1 MAAHANWKGFRLG
14 ADPIGLVRF
23 RAARLDLELFRAG
36 SSGLDAPQAIASPFD
51 RLFPGVGPLP
61 NGDPRHRDHADR
73 LAGGDIRRRVFPVA
87 TGHAAELVAAA
98 RRPADL
104 TRGVGSIAY
113 SAFSNDF

>member
-51 RLFPGVGPLP
+51 RLFPEWALYPMVI
-61 NGDPRHRDHADR
+61 
-73 LAGGDIRRRVFPVA
+73 LATETTAIASQVVISGGVFPVA

-98 RRPADL
+98 RRPADP

>member
-51 RLFPGVGPLP
+51 RLFPEWALYPLL
-61 NGDPRHRDHADR
+61 DVEPRQQAQLHALLR
-73 LAGGDIRRRVFPVA
+73 QGKR
-87 TGHAAELVAAA
+87 AA
-98 RRPADL
+98 
-104 TRGVGSIAY
+104 
-113 SAFSNDF
+113 